1 MSHRFSPPV
10 PAVCAALFGDRIG
23 DSREDDAGSTCEL
36 SRSATEGLVDGA
48 ATDSIATRESC
59 CLGDAVFSRMPNW
72 VVPGFMLS

>member
-1 MSHRFSPPV
+1 
-10 PAVCAALFGDRIG
+10 
-23 DSREDDAGSTCEL
+23 L